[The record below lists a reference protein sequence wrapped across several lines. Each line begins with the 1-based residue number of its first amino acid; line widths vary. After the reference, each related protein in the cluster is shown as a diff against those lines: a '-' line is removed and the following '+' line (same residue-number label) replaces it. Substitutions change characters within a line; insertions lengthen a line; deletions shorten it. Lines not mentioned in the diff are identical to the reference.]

1 MQDRAAGA
9 PWPGK
14 MMDSSTCLILFV
26 RDPVLGKVKTRLAV
40 SIGDEQALGVYKLLL
55 NHTHTITAGL
65 NCTKYV
71 YYADRVISV
80 DLWDKGNFIKAVQ
93 SGNDL
98 GERMLHAFQSAF
110 DDGYKKVVI
119 IGSDCFQLSTELIFS
134 AFDALNQYDAVIGPA
149 EDGGYYLLGL
159 KKLVPAIFKDKTWST
174 NSVCRD
180 TIKDIESMNLS
191 YKLLPILNDVD
202 EAADLE
208 RSNILLSDN

>member
-9 PWPGK
+9 LWPGK
-14 MMDSSTCLILFV
+14 MMDSTTCLILFV
-26 RDPVLGKVKTRLAV
+26 RNPVLGKVKTRLAV
-40 SIGDEQALGVYKLLL
+40 SIGDEQALRVYKLLL

-71 YYADRVISV
+71 YYADDVISI
-80 DLWDKGNFIKAVQ
+80 DLWNKGNFKKAGQ

-98 GERMLHAFQSAF
+98 GDRMFNAFQSAF
-110 DDGYKKVVI
+110 NDGYLKVVI
-119 IGSDCFQLSTELIFS
+119 IGSDCYQLNTNLIID
-134 AFDALNQYDAVIGPA
+134 AFESLSQNDAVIGPA

-159 KKLVPAIFKDKTWST
+159 TKLIPAIFSGKKWSS
-174 NSVCRD
+174 NSVCSD
-180 TIKDIESMNLS
+180 TIADLENMSLS
-191 YKLLPILNDVD
+191 YTRLPQLNDVD

>member
-1 MQDRAAGA
+1 M
-9 PWPGK
+9 
-14 MMDSSTCLILFV
+14 
-26 RDPVLGKVKTRLAV
+26 GKVKTRLAA
-40 SIGDEQALGVYKLLL
+40 SIGNEQALGVYKLLL
-55 NHTHTITAGL
+55 NHTHTITVGL

-71 YYADRVISV
+71 YYADDVISI
-80 DLWDKGNFIKAVQ
+80 DLWNKGNFKKAGQ

-98 GERMLHAFQSAF
+98 GDRMFNAFQSAF
-110 DDGYKKVVI
+110 NDGYKKVVI
-119 IGSDCFQLSTELIFS
+119 IGSDCFQLSTELIIS

-180 TIKDIESMNLS
+180 TIKDIESMKLS

>member
-1 MQDRAAGA
+1 
-9 PWPGK
+9 
-14 MMDSSTCLILFV
+14 MDSTTCLILFV

-40 SIGDEQALGVYKLLL
+40 SIGDEQALRVYKLLL
-55 NHTHTITAGL
+55 NHTRTITVGL

-71 YYADRVISV
+71 YYADSVISV

-119 IGSDCFQLSTELIFS
+119 IGSDCFQLSTELIIS

-159 KKLVPAIFKDKTWST
+159 TKLVPAIFKDKTWST

>member
-1 MQDRAAGA
+1 
-9 PWPGK
+9 
-14 MMDSSTCLILFV
+14 MDSTTCLILFV

-40 SIGDEQALGVYKLLL
+40 SIGDEQALRVYKLLL
-55 NHTHTITAGL
+55 NHTRTITVGL

-71 YYADRVISV
+71 YYADSVISV

-119 IGSDCFQLSTELIFS
+119 IGSDCFQLSTELIIS

>member
-1 MQDRAAGA
+1 
-9 PWPGK
+9 
-14 MMDSSTCLILFV
+14 MDSTTCLILFV

-40 SIGDEQALGVYKLLL
+40 SIGDEQALRVYKLLL
-55 NHTHTITAGL
+55 NHTRTITVGL

-71 YYADRVISV
+71 YYADSVISV

-119 IGSDCFQLSTELIFS
+119 IGSDCFQLSTELIIS
-134 AFDALNQYDAVIGPA
+134 AFDVLNHYDAVIGPA

>member
-1 MQDRAAGA
+1 
-9 PWPGK
+9 
-14 MMDSSTCLILFV
+14 MDSTTCLILFV

-40 SIGDEQALGVYKLLL
+40 SIGDEQALRVYKLLL
-55 NHTHTITAGL
+55 NHTRTITVGL

-71 YYADRVISV
+71 YYADSVISV

-119 IGSDCFQLSTELIFS
+119 IGSDCFQLSTELIIS
-134 AFDALNQYDAVIGPA
+134 AFDVLNHYDAVIGPA

-191 YKLLPILNDVD
+191 FKLLPILNDVD